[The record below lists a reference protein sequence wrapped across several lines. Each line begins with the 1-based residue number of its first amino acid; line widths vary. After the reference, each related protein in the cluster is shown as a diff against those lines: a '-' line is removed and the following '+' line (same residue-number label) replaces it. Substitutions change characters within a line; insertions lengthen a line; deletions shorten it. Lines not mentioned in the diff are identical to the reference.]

1 MSDTTITA
9 QEEKVDLPSHEYS
22 PLQQWQIA
30 FIYAFTATF
39 NHHQDISPSYHK
51 LPFFTPQ
58 VNDYQY
64 LLTHFFS
71 LILRI
76 GFRR

>member
-1 MSDTTITA
+1 MSDATITVP
-9 QEEKVDLPSHEYS
+9 EEKVNLPSYKYS

-39 NHHQDISPSYHK
+39 NNHQDISPSYHK

-58 VNDYQY
+58 VNYY
-64 LLTHFFS
+64 
-71 LILRI
+71 
-76 GFRR
+76 